1 MNIHRIYY
9 PVMALGP
16 GERIGIWTRGCRRRC
31 PGCMSPEL
39 WEKAPDKE
47 IPMAELKKRLQEMLD
62 ECFVEGVTISGGEP
76 LEQEAELME
85 LLEFLRARG
94 VRDILLYTG
103 LTRKQL
109 GARARKLTKYATVV
123 CGPYIREEDDGR
135 ALRGSSNQEFLFR
148 SPEMQE
154 QYEPWTY
161 GPRLVQPVDEDDE
174 MFLVGLVDPDAG
186 ERVLSGE

>member
-1 MNIHRIYY
+1 
-9 PVMALGP
+9 
-16 GERIGIWTRGCRRRC
+16 
-31 PGCMSPEL
+31 
-39 WEKAPDKE
+39 
-47 IPMAELKKRLQEMLD
+47 MAELKKRLQEMLD

-154 QYEPWTY
+154 QYDPWTY